1 MREQLVNYVELLFA
15 GAPDSNEIKQEILQ
29 NTLDRFDDL
38 VSQGKSP
45 EAAYRLAIS
54 GIGDINEI
62 LNTEPAQADD
72 YVEPEAADPE
82 PVAQYIYSETP
93 ASSGKKGSS
102 VLRVLIISITVI
114 LGLCILVGGI
124 LAAIFAVK
132 GPEIIGEITDGLGI
146 EVNLG
151 DTALDGTTASAGSVS
166 ADEVSQIEI
175 EWAAGSITIIPGDT
189 DTIDFAETTG
199 LDIENQLIWK
209 QSGRTLQIQFC
220 KPKVHFGIN
229 IADLS
234 KDLVITVPH
243 DWFCENLEID
253 AASAELHIQ
262 DLNINKVDFDGA
274 SGQCVL
280 ENCWIGDID
289 LDTASGD
296 ILLSGGVMNVDC
308 DAASANCTLVLENTP
323 RSIEVDSASGNL
335 DITLPEDC
343 GFTVSMEGLSGHFS
357 SDFPTTSK
365 NGNHIYGDG
374 SCRIDVS
381 ALSGNVTIRKA
392 Q

>member
-29 NTLDRFDDL
+29 NTLDRYDDL
-38 VSQGKSP
+38 LAQGKSP

-54 GIGDINEI
+54 GIGDISEI
-62 LNTEPAQADD
+62 LNTEPIQEDTF
-72 YVEPEAADPE
+72 VEPEDAATE
-82 PVAQYIYSETP
+82 PVMQYTSPEAP
-93 ASSGKKGSS
+93 VSNSKKSSS
-102 VLRVLIISITVI
+102 VLRVLIISITVL
-114 LGLCILVGGI
+114 LGLSILVGGV
-124 LAAIFAVK
+124 LAALFAVN
-132 GPEIIGEITDGLGI
+132 GAEIIGEITEGLGI

-151 DTALDGTTASAGSVS
+151 DTLDGTTASAGSVS
-166 ADEVSQIEI
+166 AEEVSEIEI

-220 KPKVHFGIN
+220 KPKVHIGIN
-229 IADLS
+229 IADLN

-253 AASAELHIQ
+253 AASAEVYIQ
-262 DLNINKVDFDGA
+262 DLNINTVDFDGA

-323 RSIEVDSASGNL
+323 RRIEVDSASGNL

-343 GFTVSMEGLSGHFS
+343 GFTVSMESLSGQFS
-357 SDFPTTSK
+357 SDFQTTAK
-365 NGNHIYGDG
+365 NGNYIYGDG
-374 SCRIDVS
+374 NCRIEVS

>member
-62 LNTEPAQADD
+62 LNAEPAQADD

-114 LGLCILVGGI
+114 LGLSILVGGI
-124 LAAIFAVK
+124 LAALFAVK
-132 GPEIIGEITDGLGI
+132 GPELIGEITEELGI

-166 ADEVSQIEI
+166 AEEVSQIEI
-175 EWAAGSITIIPGDT
+175 EWAAGSITIVPGDT
-189 DTIDFAETTG
+189 ETIDFSETAG
-199 LDIENQLIWK
+199 LSPEDQLIWK
-209 QSGRTLQIQFC
+209 QSGSTLQIQFC
-220 KPKVHFGIN
+220 KPKVHVGISV
-229 IADLS
+229 ADLY
-234 KDLVITVPH
+234 KDLVITVPS
-243 DWFCENLEID
+243 DWICESLEIE
-253 AASAELHIQ
+253 AASAEVNVQ
-262 DLNINKVDFDGA
+262 ALNITNFDFDGA
-274 SGQCVL
+274 SGQCTL
-280 ENCWIGDID
+280 ENCQINEVD
-289 LDTASGD
+289 LDTASGT
-296 ILLSGGVMNVDC
+296 IFLHGTVNYIDC
-308 DAASANCTLVLENTP
+308 DAASANCCLVLENTP
-323 RSIEVDSASGNL
+323 KRIEVDSASGDL
-335 DITLPEDC
+335 EISLPQDC
-343 GFTVSMEGLSGHFS
+343 GFTVSMEGLSGNFS
-357 SDFPTTSK
+357 SDFPTTFK
-365 NGNHIYGDG
+365 NGKHLYGDG
-374 SCRIDVS
+374 SCRIDIS
-381 ALSGNVTIRKA
+381 ALSGSVIIREG
-392 Q
+392 

>member
-38 VSQGKSP
+38 ISQGKSP

-62 LNTEPAQADD
+62 LNAEPAQADD

-82 PVAQYIYSETP
+82 PVAQYIYSEPP

-114 LGLCILVGGI
+114 LGLSILVGGI

-189 DTIDFAETTG
+189 ETIDFSETAG
-199 LDIENQLIWK
+199 LSPEDQLIWK
-209 QSGRTLQIQFC
+209 QSGSTLQIQFC
-220 KPKVHFGIN
+220 KPKIHVGIS
-229 IADLS
+229 IADLN
-234 KDLVITVPH
+234 KDLVITVPQ
-243 DWFCENLEID
+243 DWACENLQIE
-253 AASAELHIQ
+253 AASAEVNVQ
-262 DLNINKVDFDGA
+262 SLNIDNFDFDGA
-274 SGQCVL
+274 SGQCIL
-280 ENCWIGDID
+280 ENCQIDEVD
-289 LDTASGD
+289 LDTASGT
-296 ILLSGGVMNVDC
+296 IFLHGTVNYLDC
-308 DAASANCTLVLENTP
+308 DAASANCCLVLENTP
-323 RSIEVDSASGNL
+323 KRIEVDSASGDL
-335 DITLPEDC
+335 EISLPQDC
-343 GFTVSMEGLSGHFS
+343 GFTVSMEGLSGNFS
-357 SDFPTTSK
+357 SDFPTTFK
-365 NGNHIYGDG
+365 NGKHLYGDG
-374 SCRIDVS
+374 SCRIDIS
-381 ALSGNVTIRKA
+381 ALSGSVIIREG
-392 Q
+392 